1 MKTLPEVL
9 TLDAQEEAS
18 RLWQGAQDAF
28 LLADQSLVSLCECVD
43 LGMRA
48 AELFAVARLQV
59 MKQGFPEA
67 LRTHLQSQRPRIHWY
82 RDALDG
88 VPCVQFRVMLD
99 LMSHP
104 ELECIAVDLH
114 EKGSGSV
121 FPCERARASA
131 HSVIGFCLTGEDRDL
146 LLLLLA
152 YRNRIFRC
160 VPPVEIHKEEVLV
173 AFPVLVQL
181 VAKLRGQASRALA

>member
-9 TLDAQEEAS
+9 VLDAREEAQ

-28 LLADQSLVSLCECVD
+28 LEADRSLVALCESID

-48 AELFAVARLQV
+48 AELFAVTRLQA
-59 MKQGFPEA
+59 MRQGFPEP
-67 LRTHLQSQRPRIHWY
+67 LRDHLQSQQARIHWY
-82 RDALDG
+82 KDALDG
-88 VPCVQFRVMLD
+88 VPCVQFRVLLD
-99 LMSHP
+99 LMSGP
-104 ELECIAVDLH
+104 ELDCIAVELH
-114 EKGSGSV
+114 GGAGASV

-131 HSVIGFCLTGEDRDL
+131 HTVLGFSLTREDRDL

-181 VAKLRGQASRALA
+181 VERLQSQAHRAG